1 MSFLFV
7 SAFEFQSL
15 AADEPPPKLE
25 PVTKG
30 LIDEQDRPTSL
41 LWHSYEF
48 LRRNV
53 KGNTNIIS
61 FYQHLDKF
69 MSFIVRPIN
78 THFNN
83 EQIIIDYNQENF
95 LRIAMSILEKLN
107 EVDNSFLNKNL
118 EDSSKALSARIS
130 LARID
135 ENVRLGHGARSHF
148 NNLNLLSENASNALR
163 NLTGRIFLIKV
174 DTNENL
180 DLLSTS
186 SGTLAHHN
194 NHAGINLEERLP
206 PLSHGNHQFLNC
218 IVTCA
223 HAFKPDEYY
232 RDYRTEAYFVPSI
245 ALNPVSGLPNNE
257 QNFYLIN
264 VNDLIHYLKTSPNS
278 FKITRFHIQNKRK
291 PLPLGRFFD
300 IDMTMAEPQYFS
312 DNEDCVIA
320 DIFPAAINGHL
331 PTYTSNITVN
341 FFPHQA
347 LPHTRF
353 FSIGYPG
360 CFHYTIK
367 RKLANGDLENIFAH
381 HQHSAII
388 ENNGGVSPVFI
399 TSSMNAPIFNNGIIT
414 CDIPA
419 SIGMSGG
426 GLFYENNGTLNF
438 FGCIKSIDE
447 ESGNSSGNYLINET
461 QGE

>member
-1 MSFLFV
+1 MMLFYKFLFMSFLVV

-15 AADEPPPKLE
+15 AADEPPPMHEQLK

-53 KGNTNIIS
+53 KGNTNITS

-78 THFNN
+78 TQFNN

-95 LRIAMSILEKLN
+95 LRIAISILEKMDA
-107 EVDNSFLNKNL
+107 VDNPFLNKNL
-118 EDSSKALSARIS
+118 EDTSKALSARIS

-148 NNLNLLSENASNALR
+148 NNPNLLSENASNTLR

-174 DTNENL
+174 DTNGNR

-194 NHAGINLEERLP
+194 NHAGINLAGRLP
-206 PLSHGNHQFLNC
+206 PLTHENHQILNC
-218 IVTCA
+218 IITCA

-232 RDYRTEAYFVPSI
+232 RDYRTETYFVPSN
-245 ALNPVSGLPNNE
+245 ALNPVSGLPNNDL
-257 QNFYLIN
+257 NNL
-264 VNDLIHYLKTSPNS
+264 NDLITYLTNNPNS
-278 FKITRFHIQNKRK
+278 FKITTVHIQNKRN
-291 PLPLGRFFD
+291 PFPLGRFFE

-320 DIFPAAINGHL
+320 DIVPVDVNGHL

-360 CFHYTIK
+360 CFHY
-367 RKLANGDLENIFAH
+367 DLNVFDH

-388 ENNGGVSPVFI
+388 NNGGVSPVFI

-426 GLFYENNGTLNF
+426 GLFYENNDTLNF

-461 QGE
+461 QGG